1 MIIQFAKTKCFVL
14 FSYFNW
20 NIEMNELEFKA
31 TEGNQKTVVV
41 KTVIYKITQVLVKF
55 HGMDT
60 PNLLYSPV
68 IKIKIK
74 MSTLWFF
81 VVIKYW

>member
-41 KTVIYKITQVLVKF
+41 KTVIYKIT
-55 HGMDT
+55 
-60 PNLLYSPV
+60 
-68 IKIKIK
+68 
-74 MSTLWFF
+74 
-81 VVIKYW
+81 